1 MTRVIVLLA
10 GLVSAVPGAS
20 AIAAA
25 QSVDTVLASPAAPTA
40 GASHPLDSLEV
51 PAAAAAERSPAA
63 PGQSPDA
70 FHTLRWWH
78 GAAALGGLSVL
89 MAFDHP
95 VQRYARHNSGAGA
108 DHVAGL
114 VRHVGQPEVYGTVTV
129 GLLAAGLISG
139 NDAVTRT
146 GGRLAASL
154 AVAAVATEAG
164 KFAFGRPRPE
174 QSLDAD
180 GYSPFS
186 GQVSMPSGH
195 TSLAFAMAT
204 SLADDIH
211 RPWATVG
218 LYGLATAVG
227 WSRINDNRHWLSDV
241 AAGALVGITSAKLAS
256 GRWRI
261 FGLRPPSVLTG
272 PQGTGLGYHFQF

>member
-1 MTRVIVLLA
+1 MTRAMLLLV
-10 GLVSAVPGAS
+10 GLAAATPGAS
-20 AIAAA
+20 LA
-25 QSVDTVLASPAAPTA
+25 QSREVRSGVARTAFEDHQLGSAAPAPLVPNAEVSGA
-40 GASHPLDSLEV
+40 GVSSSERE
-51 PAAAAAERSPAA
+51 PA
-63 PGQSPDA
+63 
-70 FHTLRWWH
+70 TIRWWH

-89 MAFDHP
+89 MALDHP

-108 DHVAGL
+108 DGVART
-114 VRHVGQPEVYGTVTV
+114 VRHVGQPEVYGTVTL

-139 NDAVTRT
+139 DGAVTRS
-146 GGRLAASL
+146 GARLAASL
-154 AVAAVATEAG
+154 ATAALATEAG

-195 TSLAFAMAT
+195 TSVAFALAT

-241 AAGALVGITSAKLAS
+241 GAGALIGITSAKLAS

-261 FGLRPPSVLTG
+261 FGLRAPGILTG
-272 PQGTGLGYHFQF
+272 PQGAGLGYHLEF